1 MRVPARARDVAILA
15 RRSRRPGSMA
25 HAGISQPILVD
36 RFAPAPGRTIS
47 VYDRGAP

>member
-1 MRVPARARDVAILA
+1 MPARARDIAILGRCPQHPA
-15 RRSRRPGSMA
+15 ALA